1 MYLGL
6 LRKEDDHVHNKHNL
20 GASPPLVSRV
30 FFRVSAMLPRSHLAI
45 WAVSVYSLSCVAR
58 TEALLMASDT
68 VIIDML
74 GLTSILFRYLLSY
87 VIPTYLAAF
96 TSILRCKGSNLL
108 DLYSVDLTC
117 YSCPCSSRNWFDI
130 RMIRPCKRIE

>member
-45 WAVSVYSLSCVAR
+45 WAVSVYSLFCVAR
-58 TEALLMASDT
+58 TEALLMASNT
-68 VIIDML
+68 IIIDML

-87 VIPTYLAAF
+87 VIPAYLATF
-96 TSILRCKGSNLL
+96 TPVLRCKGSNLL
-108 DLYSVDLTC
+108 DLYLVDLIC
-117 YSCPCSSRNWFDI
+117 YSCSLFFKDWFDI